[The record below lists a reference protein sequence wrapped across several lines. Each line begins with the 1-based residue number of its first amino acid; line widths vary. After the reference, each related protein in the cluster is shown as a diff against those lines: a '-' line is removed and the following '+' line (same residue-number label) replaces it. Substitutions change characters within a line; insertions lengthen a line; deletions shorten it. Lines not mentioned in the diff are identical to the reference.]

1 MPAAPSTVKAA
12 ISTLPFI
19 ATFLLAT
26 VIAYRKVYPLLL
38 AQTEQ
43 SSRHKKVVLNTPS
56 EPSTQNVARI
66 IAALTFSSTLGLSSV
81 LTELLLCE
89 ISNSFNPTA
98 QGIALRL
105 TTVGLLS
112 LLVVAIPLL
121 GIYSVVSRS
130 GYQLRAENR
139 GKRRLA
145 WLLELTGYAV
155 FLCAFWTIGALL
167 PQSTNLRDTL
177 KEKQNVFQACL
188 DRLGITGIAL
198 MALLSGFASVSAIWQ
213 SFGPKSTLVSESD
226 IARKQT
232 GLDATLDMLRE
243 KKARLV
249 QVERILAQQ
258 ESSKKSFFSRT
269 ITSLRGGNVE
279 QMEKQTLE
287 LEISGLTTMADSL
300 GSSLT
305 VLRSRYS
312 EQQKRT
318 TQLGRLMLG
327 FQFVFSIY
335 CIYRIAT
342 TVWAITRRLVVYNTT
357 TASSSTSTTTD
368 PITSAIALVA
378 RHIYPALDRA
388 SWAAQLSLLLSAAML
403 LLSFSAVTQTFHLLS
418 RLFPAILHA
427 TTRAN
432 FALLISQISGMYVIS
447 SALMLRGMMPH
458 EVGGVINSAL
468 GSGMLDPAWVQRWFD
483 GFFMAS
489 VAITAV
495 GIFVG
500 RALGGP
506 SDDAAGEIDRDIEL
520 GKQS

>member
-1 MPAAPSTVKAA
+1 MGA
-12 ISTLPFI
+12 
-19 ATFLLAT
+19 
-26 VIAYRKVYPLLL
+26 
-38 AQTEQ
+38 
-43 SSRHKKVVLNTPS
+43 PS
-56 EPSTQNVARI
+56 EPPTQNVARI
-66 IAALTFSSTLGLSSV
+66 IAAFTFSSTLGLSSV

-98 QGIALRL
+98 RGIALRL

-121 GIYSVVSRS
+121 GIYSVVSKS
-130 GYQLRAENR
+130 GYQFRAENR

-145 WLLELTGYAV
+145 WLFEFAGYAV
-155 FLCAFWTIGALL
+155 FLFAFWTIGALL
-167 PQSTNLRDTL
+167 PQTTNLIDTL

-213 SFGPKSTLVSESD
+213 SFGPKARLVSESD

-243 KKARLV
+243 KRARLA

-258 ESSKKSFFSRT
+258 ESSKQSLFSRT

-300 GSSLT
+300 GSSLA

-318 TQLGRLMLG
+318 TKLGRLMLS
-327 FQFVFSIY
+327 FQFIFSIY
-335 CIYRIAT
+335 CIYRIT
-342 TVWAITRRLVVYNTT
+342 TTLFAITRRLILHST
-357 TASSSTSTTTD
+357 SSSSSSTTD
-368 PITSAIALVA
+368 PITSAIALIA
-378 RHIYPALDRA
+378 RHIYPTLDRA

-418 RLFPAILHA
+418 RLLPAILHA

-432 FALLISQISGMYVIS
+432 TALLISQISGMYVIS
-447 SALMLRGMMPH
+447 SALMLRGMMPR

-483 GFFMAS
+483 GFFIAA

-495 GIFVG
+495 GIFLGRTVG
-500 RALGGP
+500 NQIDDGDGG
-506 SDDAAGEIDRDIEL
+506 AEWDRDVEV